1 MVVVDV
7 VVIAV
12 MVVVVIVI
20 VVVVVATDPRAKV
33 LTRFNFLLPEWPG
46 RLARPNLKTRILLF
60 VTDLNKRRHSSE
72 IRNHYETNCTK
83 RQAEKTSFAASL
95 RPN

>member
-12 MVVVVIVI
+12 MVVVV
-20 VVVVVATDPRAKV
+20 VVATDPRAKV
-33 LTRFNFLLPEWPG
+33 LTRLNFLLPEWPG
-46 RLARPNLKTRILLF
+46 RLVRPNLKTRILLF